1 VSVDIRV
8 KRIYEPAQAG
18 DGYRVLVDRLWP
30 RGVSHERAHLD
41 QWARELAPSDELRRW
56 FGHDAERFKG
66 FRSRYLTELKDHG
79 EEVAE
84 LRQRARSD
92 PLTLLY
98 AARDEQHNE
107 AVVLAE
113 LLRKSR

>member
-1 VSVDIRV
+1 MSVDVRV
-8 KRIYEPAQAG
+8 KRIYEPAAAG

-30 RGVSHERAHLD
+30 RGVSRERAHLD

-56 FGHDAERFKG
+56 FGHDPDRFTE
-66 FRSRYLTELKDHG
+66 FRSRYLTELNDQG

-84 LRQRARSD
+84 LRQRARSG

-107 AVVLAE
+107 AVVIAE